1 MVMEGIM
8 MGIFKAEALLVIFFV
23 LLFTALQLDCT
34 WTVSES
40 RPDEFQYY
48 YPATWLL
55 AGLAGMI
62 LGRRGYGSVLWRR
75 IHHADTLA
83 FGFSILLAG
92 LAIALLPMV
101 ECNLGL
107 CYGLSHLSGG
117 RFALTVLLLF
127 VGMYFVGAGAHVREE
142 TLRDLKGLPKRSKWR
157 PTRTDA
163 AVIAVSA
170 LLLLA
175 ILPLVQLSEPP
186 PPPLCGNRP
195 TNVQLYPAQSLGGG
209 NWSIEVWRVTYAS
222 GLSCFRVVVQRN
234 DTVVVDMDPLFAGSQ
249 NGVELTDSGRIGRL
263 DEGDRFTVTCIGGSR
278 YTLFVIW
285 RANDN
290 VQGLE
295 AWST

>member
-1 MVMEGIM
+1 M

-23 LLFTALQLDCT
+23 LLFTALQLDST

-55 AGLAGMI
+55 AGLAGML

-101 ECNLGL
+101 GCHLGL
-107 CYGLSHLSGG
+107 CYGLYHLSGG

-127 VGMYFVGAGAHVREE
+127 VVMYFIGAGAHVREE
-142 TLRDLKGLPKRSKWR
+142 TLRELKGLPKRSKWR

-175 ILPLVQLSEPP
+175 ILPLVKLSEPS
-186 PPPLCGNRP
+186 PPLCENRP
-195 TNVQLYPAQSLGGG
+195 TMVRLHPAQSLGDG
-209 NWSIEVWRVTYAS
+209 NWSIEVETVSYPS
-222 GLSCFRVVVQRN
+222 GLSCFRVVVRMN
-234 DTVVVDMDPLFAGSQ
+234 GTSVAEMDPLFAGSQ
-249 NGVELTDSGRIGRL
+249 NETELIDGGRIGRL
-263 DEGDRFTVTCIGGSR
+263 DIGDRFIVTCSSGSR

-285 RANDN
+285 RVSAT
-290 VQGLE
+290 VQGTV
-295 AWST
+295 AWNT